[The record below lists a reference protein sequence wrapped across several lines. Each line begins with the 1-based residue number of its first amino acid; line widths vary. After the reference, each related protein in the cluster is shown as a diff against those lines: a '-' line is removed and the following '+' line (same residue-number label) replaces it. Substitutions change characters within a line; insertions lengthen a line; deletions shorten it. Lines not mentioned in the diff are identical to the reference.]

1 VVNLLFKLADSPSD
15 AEWGATAT
23 ELRASSARFR
33 QKTLVLNRFICHLD
47 PETQRIVP
55 HLVTKVAC
63 YGLLVIYIIKGAVFG
78 SQPPRRLLIVSRQQ
92 SLHPVYDVC
101 PTRRLPNNGRCG
113 KFVVDSIPCCIEEEW
128 DAPRLK

>member
-1 VVNLLFKLADSPSD
+1 MGSNSYRTPCFV
-15 AEWGATAT
+15 GA
-23 ELRASSARFR
+23 FPP
-33 QKTLVLNRFICHLD
+33 KTLVLNRFICHLD

-63 YGLLVIYIIKGAVFG
+63 Y
-78 SQPPRRLLIVSRQQ
+78 LLIVSRQQ

-101 PTRRLPNNGRCG
+101 RTRRLPNNGRCG
-113 KFVVDSIPCCIEEEW
+113 EFVVDSIACCIEEEW